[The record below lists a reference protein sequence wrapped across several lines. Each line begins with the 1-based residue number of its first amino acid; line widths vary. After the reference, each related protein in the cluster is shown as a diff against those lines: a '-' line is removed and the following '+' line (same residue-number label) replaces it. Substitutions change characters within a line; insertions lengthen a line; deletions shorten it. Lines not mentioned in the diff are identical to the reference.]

1 MGFTNIRVLLLLRE
15 GEERNG
21 LEGTL
26 AESVTFFFNIWNKYA
41 KKVKSVKFR

>member
-1 MGFTNIRVLLLLRE
+1 MYVEQSIKTFSGMGFTNIRVLLLLRE

-26 AESVTFFFNIWNKYA
+26 AESVTFFFNI
-41 KKVKSVKFR
+41 